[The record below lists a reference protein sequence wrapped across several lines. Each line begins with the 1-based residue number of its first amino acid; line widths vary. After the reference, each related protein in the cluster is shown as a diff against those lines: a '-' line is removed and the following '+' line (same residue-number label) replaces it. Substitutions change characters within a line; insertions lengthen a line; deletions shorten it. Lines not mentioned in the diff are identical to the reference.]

1 MHPGNR
7 AETGIKCACWSIMN
21 HCGAGET
28 AIGYVRVSSDEQVE
42 GLSLESQ
49 EAAIRQW
56 CARHGLRVDRFFRD
70 EGEFADTDD
79 TAMRPA
85 FCQLMESLSNLRP
98 NVIVV
103 SRLDRWARS
112 LVVASESFQR
122 MNELGVDFAAVADG
136 RFEIS
141 NLSGAI
147 MMDFLASFAQ
157 YRSATTAQHGRTE
170 PTRLAG
176 EGCSFTRFV
185 ILSGARTGSTM
196 FAQALNSSP
205 DIICFRELFNL
216 KTNEIDYSVEGYDD
230 KNAEDLALRK
240 RDPVRF
246 LRERI
251 FCRHPDSVKA
261 VGFKFHY
268 VHFWAFPGLW
278 EALTKDTD
286 LRVLHLKRRNLLRM
300 LLSRKIADITGVWQV
315 EPGRRAGR
323 PSARSREV
331 RRKLTPAYVML
342 ALRRPGKA
350 AAWLRRLVQPARAGK
365 PAPHVQATVSEE
377 ELRKFITTNEVTSAH
392 FEELFRDHPS
402 LTVFY
407 EDLIGDGMP
416 TFDAPQRFLGADPK
430 PLTITLRR
438 QNPEPLRELLQNY
451 DELREAFRDT
461 PYEWMF
467 E

>member
-1 MHPGNR
+1 
-7 AETGIKCACWSIMN
+7 MN
-21 HCGAGET
+21 HSGAGET
-28 AIGYVRVSSDEQVE
+28 AIGYVCVSSDEQVE

-56 CARHGLRVDRFFRD
+56 CARHGLGIDRFFRD

-85 FCQLMESLSNLRP
+85 FRELMESLSDRQP
-98 NVIVV
+98 NVVVV

-122 MNELGVDFAAVADG
+122 MSSLGVDLASVTEG
-136 RFEIS
+136 KFELS
-141 NLSGAI
+141 NPSSSI
-147 MMDFLASFAQ
+147 MLNLLASFAR
-157 YRSATTAQHGRTE
+157 YHSEATGQRARKE
-170 PTRLAG
+170 PSRLAS
-176 EGCSFTRFV
+176 EGCGFTRFV

-196 FAQALNSSP
+196 LAQALNSSP

-230 KNAEDLALRK
+230 RNADDLALRK
-240 RDPVRF
+240 GDPVRF

-251 FCRHPDSVKA
+251 FCQHPDSVKA

-278 EALTKDTD
+278 EALTEDTD

-315 EPGRRAGR
+315 EPGRRAGWA
-323 PSARSREV
+323 SARSTEV

-350 AAWLRRLVQPARAGK
+350 AAWLWRLARPARAGK
-365 PAPHVQATVSEE
+365 VAPRVQAVVSEE
-377 ELRKFITTNEVTSAH
+377 ELRKFITTTEVTSAH
-392 FEELFRDHPS
+392 FEELFRQHPS

-407 EDLIGDGMP
+407 EDLSGDGMP
-416 TFDAPQRFLGADPK
+416 TFDAPQRFLGAEPK

-438 QNPEPLRELLQNY
+438 QNPEPLRELLENY